1 MSVLARGW
9 KLRAWT
15 WGLMVFLYAPIV
27 VLILFSFNAAK
38 SQAVWKGFT
47 LSWYGV
53 ALHNEVVLA
62 ALKRSAAVASLTTLV
77 ATAIGT
83 LAGLGLA
90 RRFPGR
96 GATTGLLYLPI
107 MIPEIV
113 LAVSLLTFF
122 SVADWQLSPTTVVL
136 SHVVFCTSYVAIVV
150 RARLAGFDQTLE
162 EAARDLG
169 AGAAGVFWR
178 VKFPLILPGIVAG
191 ALLAFTV
198 SLDDYLITAY
208 VRPAAYD
215 TLPVY
220 IYGQV
225 RRGVTPEVN
234 AVSTLMLVVT
244 AVTIVIASW
253 LARRGGG
260 SQLAE

>member
-1 MSVLARGW
+1 MTTHIRSW

-15 WGLMVFLYAPIV
+15 WALMLFLYAPIA
-27 VLILFSFNAAK
+27 VLILFSFNASK

-47 LSWYGV
+47 LSWYGS
-53 ALHNEVVLA
+53 ALHNDAVLS
-62 ALKRSAAVASLTTLV
+62 ALRRSLLVASLTTF
-77 ATAIGT
+77 AAAIVGT

-96 GATTGLLYLPI
+96 GATTGLIYLPI

-113 LAVSLLTFF
+113 LAVALLTFF
-122 SVADWQLSPTTVVL
+122 SITHWMASPTTVVL
-136 SHVVFCTSYVAIVV
+136 AHIVFSSSYVAIVV
-150 RARLAGFDQTLE
+150 RARLTGFDATLE

-169 AGAAGVFWR
+169 AGPAAVFWR
-178 VKFPLILPGIVAG
+178 VKFPLILPGILAG

-198 SLDDYLITAY
+198 SLDDYLVTVY

-220 IYGQV
+220 IYSQV
-225 RRGVTPEVN
+225 RRGVTPEIN
-234 AVSTLMLVVT
+234 AVSTLMLLAT
-244 AVTIVIASW
+244 AILIV
-253 LARRGGG
+253 LTQRLMRGRNSKGNI
-260 SQLAE
+260 E

>member
-1 MSVLARGW
+1 MIAHRGW

-15 WGLMVFLYAPIV
+15 WALLFFLYAPIL
-27 VLILFSFNAAK
+27 VLVLFSFNSAK
-38 SQAVWKGFT
+38 SQAVWGGFT
-47 LSWYGV
+47 LKWYAK
-53 ALHNEVVLA
+53 ALGNADVQA
-62 ALKRSAAVASLTTLV
+62 ALRRSIAVAGLTTL
-77 ATAIGT
+77 AAAAIGT

-96 GATTGLLYLPI
+96 AATTGLLFLPI

-113 LAVSLLTFF
+113 LAVALLTFF
-122 SVADWQLSPTTVVL
+122 SVASWNLSPTTVVI
-136 SHVVFCTSYVAIVV
+136 SHVVFCSSYVAIVV
-150 RARLAGFDQTLE
+150 RARLAGFDRTLE

-169 AGAAGVFWR
+169 AGPLGVFWR

-220 IYGQV
+220 IYAQV
-225 RRGVTPEVN
+225 RRGVTPEIN
-234 AVSTLMLVVT
+234 AVSTLMLAATMIIILVAQRLVY
-244 AVTIVIASW
+244 
-253 LARRGGG
+253 RK
-260 SQLAE
+260 